1 MHPNVHCH
9 AVYYSQNMEETE
21 MSIDRRMNKENGVHI
36 SNGILLSYSSSLFFS
51 FILLVGS

>member
-36 SNGILLSYSSSLFFS
+36 SNGILLSYSSSLFF
-51 FILLVGS
+51 FHLFY